1 MDRKL
6 VDRDLRHDT
15 SRNLMRSHIPQP
27 TGNSKYTDCDA
38 ASLHLS
44 AHIGK
49 DDASGGLDEG
59 LRAL

>member
-1 MDRKL
+1 
-6 VDRDLRHDT
+6 
-15 SRNLMRSHIPQP
+15 MRSHIPQP